1 LLTISFLSVNTTK
14 IFCFVL
20 YKFQD
25 FISYNRIIKYLK
37 ENYDFQPHIVHTD
50 YEKALY
56 INFLKNNI
64 YDYKILQTICFFL
77 FTKSIREKMV
87 KLKLSKKKLPLKSYE
102 VLKNIELLCFID
114 KKNLQKYIKFII
126 ESLQKDNDYNKLI
139 PYLKK
144 IGSIKT
150 VICIIIQ
157 YY

>member
-1 LLTISFLSVNTTK
+1 
-14 IFCFVL
+14 
-20 YKFQD
+20 
-25 FISYNRIIKYLK
+25 
-37 ENYDFQPHIVHTD
+37 
-50 YEKALY
+50 
-56 INFLKNNI
+56 
-64 YDYKILQTICFFL
+64 
-77 FTKSIREKMV
+77 MV

-144 IGSIKT
+144 IGSIVT